1 MLADSPGEQN
11 PLTYL
16 LREAFD
22 SLVRQMM
29 VCLPGKV
36 LTFNPDDQT
45 AQVECGIQRL
55 VNGRGVTI
63 PPIERVPVH
72 FPGNGQ
78 WYVWHEITPGTE
90 GLIHFSQRAIDTW
103 LEQGGPVAPHDTRM
117 FAAADA
123 FFVPGV
129 RSRPGKIPGFKN
141 EGVGLSDYAG
151 ETFIH
156 LTPGAIAI
164 KTGALTIEADSIEEI
179 SMAHTIETGALSETS
194 QAHTIESGAL
204 TINAPITAS
213 SSLAVAGAL
222 TNAGVNVGK
231 NHKHPYSWTSGAGN
245 SVTGDPQ

>member
-22 SLVRQMM
+22 SLLRQMM

-45 AQVECGIQRL
+45 AQIECGIQRL
-55 VNGRGVTI
+55 VDGRGVTI

-72 FPGNGQ
+72 FPGNDS
-78 WYVWHEITPGTE
+78 WYFWHEITPGTE

-129 RSRPGKIPGFKN
+129 RSRPGKIPGFQN
-141 EGVGLSDYAG
+141 SGIGLSDYAG

-164 KTGALTIEADSIEEI
+164 KTGALTIEADSVTETSTMRTVESETITET
-179 SMAHTIETGALSETS
+179 STAHNVTTGAL
-194 QAHTIESGAL
+194 TITGPVTVAGPMAVSGAL
-204 TINAPITAS
+204 TND
-213 SSLAVAGAL
+213 GK
-222 TNAGVNVGK
+222 NVGK
-231 NHKHPYSWTSGAGN
+231 DHKHPYSWTSGAG
-245 SVTGDPQ
+245 SSITGDPQ